1 MNWIS
6 RLERRFPRFGIPNL
20 MLYVVLGQLI
30 CWIGVMF
37 VNANLYGLL
46 TLSRARLLEGQIW
59 RLVTFLLV
67 PPLQY
72 NPLFVALELYFLYWI
87 GSALERVWGSFRFTL
102 YVALGIVGAWLACLV
117 VGAANT
123 SGLSYS
129 LFFAFAYLF
138 PNMEVL
144 LFFVLPVK
152 IKWLGWIAA
161 ALYLVDF
168 LLASLP
174 MKLALVLGLLG
185 FLVFFGRGG
194 IQRLKDSYTNYQR
207 RKAWQNQWRQ

>member
-87 GSALERVWGSFRFTL
+87 GSALERVWRSFRFTL
-102 YVALGIVGAWLACLV
+102 YVALGIVGACAVCAT
-117 VGAANT
+117 GKAT
-123 SGLSYS
+123 
-129 LFFAFAYLF
+129 
-138 PNMEVL
+138 PC
-144 LFFVLPVK
+144 P
-152 IKWLGWIAA
+152 GWWWTVRA
-161 ALYLVDF
+161 
-168 LLASLP
+168 
-174 MKLALVLGLLG
+174 MCWW
-185 FLVFFGRGG
+185 
-194 IQRLKDSYTNYQR
+194 
-207 RKAWQNQWRQ
+207 RKF